1 MSKFGPADGKVAFI
15 LVKPMR
21 SKSKGFRGLCLLRI
35 TAGQP
40 GEGARR
46 FHFNLPF
53 ALWLLPACR
62 NARAVLLRL
71 GLTMLVSTASS
82 LKLLVNSIC
91 LASLWFFPCFQ
102 PRLAGRS
109 WACLSVLSN
118 RSQAQV
124 FFTQVSIEW
133 ELDHPRLPCLIPTCS
148 ASLSLA
154 VDVSWSV
161 PASLFLA
168 VTTCL

>member
-53 ALWLLPACR
+53 ALWLLPACC
-62 NARAVLLRL
+62 NARAVLLCL
-71 GLTMLVSTASS
+71 SLTMLVSTASS

-109 WACLSVLSN
+109 WKLRYSMQFHSCHLPSKGEGMKVWGVN
-118 RSQAQV
+118 WPAQERTL
-124 FFTQVSIEW
+124 FRAGWRQVC
-133 ELDHPRLPCLIPTCS
+133 PPGPT
-148 ASLSLA
+148 
-154 VDVSWSV
+154 WSGMG
-161 PASLFLA
+161 PG
-168 VTTCL
+168 